1 MNFFLLKNRIIGF
14 CLISVITIF
23 SCEEAAIPVKDDG
36 VPMKLDTISFPVI
49 KAMSYQVPPE
59 MGRTDL
65 LYFGNNDGYNF
76 SYNLIKLDSSS
87 VTAGTPFSFYNDSLI
102 IVDSLKFSLRF
113 DSDSIENNP
122 EFQLRY
128 FPDGGDSVFNE
139 LESNYINFDKSIAS
153 TFIST
158 GQLESDTT
166 DTNQTKVFLNFL
178 LDSSI
183 VNAFRDTN
191 ITDFNRSFLVELK
204 NEESES
210 FVFHSS
216 DKVGADGPQL
226 KVYYRLFVSDS
237 VVLDTTFRTYA
248 AIEDLSIIIPPP
260 ISTDDSSYLSVGT
273 AMGLKS
279 IVLVDMVDW
288 ILDPRAIISSA
299 ELIFNFA
306 LDDTLKNYTVISYPI
321 VNEGDFLQF
330 SSFDKDPYDEDFNY
344 YTSTSIVDDKLKIN
358 HRKIATEIGHQ
369 KYNNYGFKLEPSIS
383 NDPFRTMLF
392 YSIDSPDYFPGM
404 RVIYVLPL
412 YFYISIIA

>member
-14 CLISVITIF
+14 CLIGLIIFF

-36 VPMKLDTISFPVI
+36 IPMKLDTISFPVI

-65 LYFGNNDGYNF
+65 LYFGNKDGYNF

-183 VNAFRDTN
+183 VNAFKDTN

-210 FVFHSS
+210 FIFHSS

-226 KVYYRLFVSDS
+226 KVYYRQFVSDS

-321 VNEGDFLQF
+321 INEGDFLQF

-344 YTSTSIVDDKLKIN
+344 YTSTSIVEDKLKIN

-392 YSIDSPDYFPGM
+392 YSIDSPDYFPVM
-404 RVIYVLPL
+404 RVIYVLP
-412 YFYISIIA
+412 

>member
-14 CLISVITIF
+14 CLIGLIIFF

-36 VPMKLDTISFPVI
+36 IPMKLDTISFPVI

-65 LYFGNNDGYNF
+65 LYFGNKDGYNF

-183 VNAFRDTN
+183 VTAFKDTN

-210 FVFHSS
+210 FIFHSS

-226 KVYYRLFVSDS
+226 KVYYRQFVSDS

-306 LDDTLKNYTVISYPI
+306 LDDTLQNYTVISYPI
-321 VNEGDFLQF
+321 INEGDFLQF

-344 YTSTSIVDDKLKIN
+344 YTSTSIVEDKLKIN

-392 YSIDSPDYFPGM
+392 YSIDSPDYFPVM
-404 RVIYVLPL
+404 RVIYVLP
-412 YFYISIIA
+412 

>member
-1 MNFFLLKNRIIGF
+1 MNFFLLKNRIIVF
-14 CLISVITIF
+14 CLIGLITFF

-36 VPMKLDTISFPVI
+36 IPMKLDTISFPVI

-65 LYFGNNDGYNF
+65 LYFGNKDGYNF

-139 LESNYINFDKSIAS
+139 LESNYINFDRSIAS

-183 VNAFRDTN
+183 VNAFKDTN

-210 FVFHSS
+210 FIFHSS

-226 KVYYRLFVSDS
+226 KVYYRQFVSDS

-306 LDDTLKNYTVISYPI
+306 LDDTLQNYTVISYPI
-321 VNEGDFLQF
+321 INEGDFLQF

-344 YTSTSIVDDKLKIN
+344 YTSTSIVKDKLNIN

-392 YSIDSPDYFPGM
+392 YSIDSPDYFPVM
-404 RVIYVLPL
+404 RVIYVLP
-412 YFYISIIA
+412 

>member
-1 MNFFLLKNRIIGF
+1 MNFFLLKNRIIVF
-14 CLISVITIF
+14 CLIGLITFF

-36 VPMKLDTISFPVI
+36 IPMKLDTISFPVI

-65 LYFGNNDGYNF
+65 LYFGNKDGYNF

-183 VNAFRDTN
+183 VNAFKDTN

-210 FVFHSS
+210 FIFHSS

-226 KVYYRLFVSDS
+226 KVYYRQFVSDS

-306 LDDTLKNYTVISYPI
+306 IDDTLKNYTVISYPI

-392 YSIDSPDYFPGM
+392 YSIDSPDYFPVM
-404 RVIYVLPL
+404 RVIYVLP
-412 YFYISIIA
+412 

>member
-1 MNFFLLKNRIIGF
+1 MNFFLLKNRIIVF
-14 CLISVITIF
+14 CLIGLITFF

-36 VPMKLDTISFPVI
+36 IPMKLDTISFPVI

-65 LYFGNNDGYNF
+65 LYFGNKDGYNF

-306 LDDTLKNYTVISYPI
+306 LDDTLQNYTVISYPI
-321 VNEGDFLQF
+321 INEGDFLQF

-344 YTSTSIVDDKLKIN
+344 YTSTSIVEDKLKIN

-392 YSIDSPDYFPGM
+392 YSIDSPDYFPVM
-404 RVIYVLPL
+404 RVIYVLP
-412 YFYISIIA
+412 

>member
-1 MNFFLLKNRIIGF
+1 MNFFLLKNRIIVF
-14 CLISVITIF
+14 CLIGLITFF

-36 VPMKLDTISFPVI
+36 IPMKLDTISFPVI

-65 LYFGNNDGYNF
+65 LYFGNKDGYNF

-158 GQLESDTT
+158 AQLESDTT

-183 VNAFRDTN
+183 VNAFKDTN

-226 KVYYRLFVSDS
+226 KVYYRQFVSDS

-306 LDDTLKNYTVISYPI
+306 LDDTLQNYTVISYPI
-321 VNEGDFLQF
+321 INEGDFLQF

-344 YTSTSIVDDKLKIN
+344 YTSTSIVEDKLKIN

-392 YSIDSPDYFPGM
+392 YSIDSPDYFPVM
-404 RVIYVLPL
+404 RVIYVLP
-412 YFYISIIA
+412 

>member
-36 VPMKLDTISFPVI
+36 IPMKLDTISFPVI

-65 LYFGNNDGYNF
+65 LYFGNKDGYNF

-183 VNAFRDTN
+183 VNAFKDTN

-210 FVFHSS
+210 FIFHSS

-226 KVYYRLFVSDS
+226 KVYYRQFVSDS

-306 LDDTLKNYTVISYPI
+306 LDDTLQQYTVISYPI
-321 VNEGDFLQF
+321 INEGDFLQF

-344 YTSTSIVDDKLKIN
+344 YTSTSIVEDKLKIN

-392 YSIDSPDYFPGM
+392 YSIDSPDYFPVM
-404 RVIYVLPL
+404 RVIYVLP
-412 YFYISIIA
+412 

>member
-1 MNFFLLKNRIIGF
+1 MNFFLLKNQIIVF
-14 CLISVITIF
+14 CLIGLITFF

-36 VPMKLDTISFPVI
+36 IPMKLDTISFPVI

-65 LYFGNNDGYNF
+65 LYFGNKDGYNF

-113 DSDSIENNP
+113 DSDSIENNA

-139 LESNYINFDKSIAS
+139 LESNYINFDRSIAS

-183 VNAFRDTN
+183 VNAFKDTN

-210 FVFHSS
+210 FIFHSS

-226 KVYYRLFVSDS
+226 KVYYRQFVSDS

-260 ISTDDSSYLSVGT
+260 ISMDDSSYLSVGT

-279 IVLVDMVDW
+279 IVLVDMGDW

-299 ELIFNFA
+299 ELIFNSA
-306 LDDTLKNYTVISYPI
+306 LDDTLQNFTVISYPI
-321 VNEGDFLQF
+321 INEGDFLQF
-330 SSFDKDPYDEDFNY
+330 SSFDKDPYDEDFNF
-344 YTSTSIVDDKLKIN
+344 YTSTSIIDDKLKIN

-369 KYNNYGFKLEPSIS
+369 KYINYGFKLETSLS

-392 YSIDSPDYFPGM
+392 YSIDSPDYFPVM
-404 RVIYVLPL
+404 RVIYVLP
-412 YFYISIIA
+412 

>member
-1 MNFFLLKNRIIGF
+1 MNFFLLKNRIIVF
-14 CLISVITIF
+14 CLIGLITFF

-36 VPMKLDTISFPVI
+36 IPMKLDTISFPVI

-65 LYFGNNDGYNF
+65 LYFGNKDGYNF

-210 FVFHSS
+210 FIFHSS

-226 KVYYRLFVSDS
+226 KVYYRQFVSDS
-237 VVLDTTFRTYA
+237 VVLDTTYRTYG

-306 LDDTLKNYTVISYPI
+306 LDDTLQNYTVISYPI
-321 VNEGDFLQF
+321 INEGDFLQF

-344 YTSTSIVDDKLKIN
+344 YTSTSIVEDKLKIN

-392 YSIDSPDYFPGM
+392 YSIDSPDYFPVM
-404 RVIYVLPL
+404 RVIYVLP
-412 YFYISIIA
+412 

>member
-1 MNFFLLKNRIIGF
+1 MNFFLLKNQIIGF
-14 CLISVITIF
+14 CLIGLIIFF

-36 VPMKLDTISFPVI
+36 IPMKLDTISFPVI

-65 LYFGNNDGYNF
+65 LYFGNKDGYNF

-183 VNAFRDTN
+183 VNAFKDTN

-210 FVFHSS
+210 FIFHSS

-226 KVYYRLFVSDS
+226 KVYYRQFVSDS

-288 ILDPRAIISSA
+288 ILDPKAIISSA

-321 VNEGDFLQF
+321 INEGDFLQF

-344 YTSTSIVDDKLKIN
+344 YTSTSIVEDKLKIN

-369 KYNNYGFKLEPSIS
+369 KYNNYGFKLETSLS

-392 YSIDSPDYFPGM
+392 YSIDSSDYFPVM
-404 RVIYVLPL
+404 RVIYVLP
-412 YFYISIIA
+412 

>member
-1 MNFFLLKNRIIGF
+1 MNLFLLKNQIIGF
-14 CLISVITIF
+14 CLIGLIIFF

-36 VPMKLDTISFPVI
+36 IPMKLDTISFPVI

-65 LYFGNNDGYNF
+65 LYFGNKDGYNF

-113 DSDSIENNP
+113 DSDSIENNA

-183 VNAFRDTN
+183 VNAFKDTN

-210 FVFHSS
+210 FIFHSS
-216 DKVGADGPQL
+216 DKVGADAPQL
-226 KVYYRLFVSDS
+226 KVYYRQFISDS

-260 ISTDDSSYLSVGT
+260 ISMDDSSYLSVGT

-279 IVLVDMVDW
+279 IVLVDMGDW
-288 ILDPRAIISSA
+288 ILDPRAVISSA
-299 ELIFNFA
+299 ELIFNSA
-306 LDDTLKNYTVISYPI
+306 LDDTLQNFTVISYPI
-321 VNEGDFLQF
+321 INEGDFLQF
-330 SSFDKDPYDEDFNY
+330 SLFDKDPYDEDFNF
-344 YTSTSIVDDKLKIN
+344 YTLTSIIDDKLKIN

-369 KYNNYGFKLEPSIS
+369 KYINYGFKLETSLS

-392 YSIDSPDYFPGM
+392 YSIDSPDYFPVM
-404 RVIYVLPL
+404 RVIYVLP
-412 YFYISIIA
+412 

>member
-14 CLISVITIF
+14 CLIGFITFI

-36 VPMKLDTISFPVI
+36 IPMKLDTISFPVI

-65 LYFGNNDGYNF
+65 LYFGKKDGYNF
-76 SYNLIKLDSSS
+76 PYNLIKLDSSS

-102 IVDSLKFSLRF
+102 IVDSLKFSLRL
-113 DSDSIENNP
+113 DSDSIENNA
-122 EFQLRY
+122 EFQLHY
-128 FPDGGDSVFNE
+128 FPNGGDSVFNE

-158 GQLESDTT
+158 AQLESDTT

-183 VNAFRDTN
+183 VNDS
-191 ITDFNRSFLVELK
+191 TDKIGGDR
-204 NEESES
+204 
-210 FVFHSS
+210 
-216 DKVGADGPQL
+216 PQL
-226 KVYYRLFVSDS
+226 KVYYRQFVSDS

-248 AIEDLSIIIPPP
+248 AIEDLSVIIPPH
-260 ISTDDSSYLSVGT
+260 ISTDDSSYLSVGA

-279 IVLVDMVDW
+279 IVLVDMGDW
-288 ILDPRAIISSA
+288 ILDPKAIISSA
-299 ELIFNFA
+299 ELIFNSA
-306 LDDTLKNYTVISYPI
+306 LNDTLQNYMVISYPI
-321 VNEGDFLQF
+321 INEADFLQF
-330 SSFDKDPYDEDFNY
+330 SSFDNDPYDEDFSY

-369 KYNNYGFKLEPSIS
+369 KYINYGFKLETSLS
-383 NDPFRTMLF
+383 NDPFKTMLF
-392 YSIDSPDYFPGM
+392 YSIDSPDYFPVM
-404 RVIYVLPL
+404 RVIYVLP
-412 YFYISIIA
+412 

>member
-1 MNFFLLKNRIIGF
+1 MNFFLLKNRIIVF
-14 CLISVITIF
+14 CLIGLITFF

-36 VPMKLDTISFPVI
+36 IPMKLDTISFPVI

-65 LYFGNNDGYNF
+65 LYFGNKDGYNF

-183 VNAFRDTN
+183 VNAFKDTN

-210 FVFHSS
+210 FIFHSS

-226 KVYYRLFVSDS
+226 KVYYRQFVSDS

-306 LDDTLKNYTVISYPI
+306 LDDTLQNYTVISYPI
-321 VNEGDFLQF
+321 INEGDFLQF

-344 YTSTSIVDDKLKIN
+344 YTSTSIVEDKLKIN

-392 YSIDSPDYFPGM
+392 YSIDNPDHFPVM
-404 RVIYVLPL
+404 RVIYVLP
-412 YFYISIIA
+412 

>member
-1 MNFFLLKNRIIGF
+1 MNFFLLKNRIIVF
-14 CLISVITIF
+14 CLIGLITFF

-36 VPMKLDTISFPVI
+36 IPMKLDTISFPVI

-65 LYFGNNDGYNF
+65 LYFGNKDGYNF

-158 GQLESDTT
+158 GELESDTT

-183 VNAFRDTN
+183 INAFKDTN

-210 FVFHSS
+210 FIFHSS

-226 KVYYRLFVSDS
+226 KVYYRQFVSDS

-306 LDDTLKNYTVISYPI
+306 LDDTLQNYTVISYPI
-321 VNEGDFLQF
+321 INEGDFLQF

-392 YSIDSPDYFPGM
+392 YSIDSPDYFPVM
-404 RVIYVLPL
+404 RVIYVLP
-412 YFYISIIA
+412 

>member
-1 MNFFLLKNRIIGF
+1 MNFFLLKNRIIVF
-14 CLISVITIF
+14 CLIGLITFF

-36 VPMKLDTISFPVI
+36 IPMKLDTISFPVI

-65 LYFGNNDGYNF
+65 LYFGNKDGYNF

-226 KVYYRLFVSDS
+226 KVYYRQFVSDS

-344 YTSTSIVDDKLKIN
+344 YTSTSIVEDKLKIN

-392 YSIDSPDYFPGM
+392 YSIDSPDYFPVM
-404 RVIYVLPL
+404 RVIYVLP
-412 YFYISIIA
+412 